1 MGSAPKGSPVKLV
14 IDTNIIVSGLFWRGA
29 PSQLM
34 IAVVDGPVQ
43 HVCSAALL
51 EEFIVVIDRS
61 KFIEPLNAMD
71 CTVSDLFS
79 KISAQA
85 KLVVPADIKMPPGL
99 RDPKDLMVLAAAVG
113 GEADAI
119 VTGDKDL
126 LTLGEFRGIP
136 ILDVAGALA
145 RL

>member
-1 MGSAPKGSPVKLV
+1 VKLV
-14 IDTNIIVSGLFWRGA
+14 IDTNIVVSGLFWTGA
-29 PSQLM
+29 PSRLM
-34 IAVVDGPVQ
+34 TAVVEGKAE
-43 HVCSAALL
+43 HLWSAALL

-79 KISAQA
+79 EISAQA
-85 KLVVPADIKMPPGL
+85 KLVVPAEITMPPEL

-126 LTLGEFRGIP
+126 LALGEFRGIP
-136 ILDVAGALA
+136 ILDVSEVLTQ
-145 RL
+145 LP